1 MKKSVISISL
11 VLFASFTAMSQDKFV
26 ANAKSSVINWKGFKP
41 TGSHHGTILIKE
53 GNFEVKNNAI
63 VGGEFTIDMN
73 TIVDLDMPADSEY
86 NAKLVNH
93 LKSADFF
100 DVEKYPTS
108 VFKITGTGKKDGKT
122 LIKGNLSMKDK
133 TNPAEFL
140 ATVTFNGDNIEV
152 KSETFT
158 LDRSKWNVRYGSK
171 SFFDDL
177 ADKFINDEMEIS
189 INVKAK
195 K

>member
-1 MKKSVISISL
+1 MKKLVISISL
-11 VLFASFTAMSQDKFV
+11 VLFSSFAAMAQDNFV

-53 GNFEVKNNAI
+53 GNFKFENNAI
-63 VGGEFTIDMN
+63 VGGEFTITMN
-73 TIVDLDMPADSEY
+73 SIVNLDLPADSKS

-108 VFKITGTGKKDGKT
+108 VFKITGTEKKDGKI

-140 ATVTFNGDNIEV
+140 ATVTFNGNNMEV

-158 LDRSKWNVRYGSK
+158 IDRSKWDVRYGSK
-171 SFFDDL
+171 SFFNDL

-189 INVKAK
+189 VDVKATK
-195 K
+195 